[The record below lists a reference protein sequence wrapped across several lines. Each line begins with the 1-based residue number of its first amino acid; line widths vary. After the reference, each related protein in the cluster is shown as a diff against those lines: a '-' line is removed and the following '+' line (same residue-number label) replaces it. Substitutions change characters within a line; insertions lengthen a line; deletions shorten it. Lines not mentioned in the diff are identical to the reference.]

1 MKASRLLL
9 SMLVL
14 VVIATIIG
22 LGAQA
27 VRQTAANGVDNSI
40 TSPAE
45 MPVIG
50 FTSLELDG
58 SGNPVVAYTGVR
70 VLHCGN
76 PNCTSA
82 NSIANL
88 GYSGENPSL
97 ALDASG
103 NPVVSFHDDS
113 NEDLRV
119 IHCGNPNCTLGNV
132 VAIPDSVGDV
142 GSHSSLVLDASGNPV
157 ISYTDSS
164 NLTLKILHCGNP
176 NCTAGNNITSPLTPS
191 EPFTH
196 GAHSL
201 ILDAQGNPVVSYA
214 VNSIGWPLGLR
225 VLHCNDVNCS
235 GGDESLTLPDNALS
249 GNYSSISLDSG
260 GNPVI
265 SYAGSSGRLSVLH
278 CDDPNCAGDESGHI
292 AQPDSGDIGGW
303 FTSLAL
309 DAIGRPI
316 VSYYDYPNHDLRIL
330 RCNDPN
336 CVAGGDLVSSPDTGG
351 HVGTFSSLELDPSGN
366 PVVSYVDD
374 TDTNKYLKILH
385 CSVPTCILDTDSDHC
400 PEPGHLR
407 TANSTR

>member
-1 MKASRLLL
+1 
-9 SMLVL
+9 
-14 VVIATIIG
+14 
-22 LGAQA
+22 
-27 VRQTAANGVDNSI
+27 
-40 TSPAE
+40 
-45 MPVIG
+45 
-50 FTSLELDG
+50 
-58 SGNPVVAYTGVR
+58 
-70 VLHCGN
+70 
-76 PNCTSA
+76 
-82 NSIANL
+82 
-88 GYSGENPSL
+88 
-97 ALDASG
+97 
-103 NPVVSFHDDS
+103 
-113 NEDLRV
+113 
-119 IHCGNPNCTLGNV
+119 
-132 VAIPDSVGDV
+132 
-142 GSHSSLVLDASGNPV
+142 
-157 ISYTDSS
+157 
-164 NLTLKILHCGNP
+164 
-176 NCTAGNNITSPLTPS
+176 
-191 EPFTH
+191 
-196 GAHSL
+196 
-201 ILDAQGNPVVSYA
+201 VVSYA

-400 PEPGHLR
+400 PDTSEQQTAPGSQTSGGLR
-407 TANSTR
+407 NPKNPWDYMNPSHDGKNRVDDIVMVSQTQYFKDDNDANPGLPPYAPGYNPDTDRTLAGPNLWNTGPPNGLQRVDDIVNMVNQYYHDCGPV